1 MVFGQFGKGSNYI
14 LDVTISQTIANAL
27 FEGDNSFFLFY
38 LICMLHQP
46 GIEGIQHV
54 YSKGWKEFLFEC
66 LKQYKIRAEAGF
78 ARCQNVYYFLKR
90 WLLLW

>member
-1 MVFGQFGKGSNYI
+1 MFTVVFGQFGKESNYI

-46 GIEGIQHV
+46 GIEGISMCIQ
-54 YSKGWKEFLFEC
+54 KGGKNSSL
-66 LKQYKIRAEAGF
+66 
-78 ARCQNVYYFLKR
+78 NV
-90 WLLLW
+90 